1 MNLAGQQMT
10 GFRRWGRWKRILF
23 VIAVTIFIGSNL
35 LYLTPAGAK
44 LRMLLAET
52 AITTQHRDW
61 AWFFVGGAKRD
72 EMVQALFEL
81 SDKNAEVPQDM
92 KEVDVTQEE
101 KRQGELI
108 KVEDISGTRWVG
120 KKMYV
125 YDPKAIR
132 IVVPGKQGV
141 GERVSS
147 MVKRTGALAG
157 VNAGGFIDPGG
168 FGNGFAPIGIVM
180 SGGEVLHN
188 DTAETTPQHIV
199 GFTKDGVL
207 LIGKYSTKELKE
219 KQVSEAVSFYPRII
233 ANGQPLITSGDGG
246 GGIHPRTALGQR
258 KDGTVIFIVIDGRQ
272 KHSVGATY
280 REVQD
285 LLLAEGCVNAGFLD
299 GGSSAEMVLDGNVIT
314 KPSSPDGG
322 ERTLPT
328 AFLVF
333 ENSDD
338 VKVNNIW
345 QGLKSIDPGG
355 TYDPNKSW
363 YNKNKSPSPSP
374 SSKPGTSPSTGKNS
388 PGPSKSPSATKSP
401 EPQGTKQPGNST
413 TKPSD
418 NGAKNSTKPSPNQG
432 NTEASKKPETT
443 NSPKP

>member
-1 MNLAGQQMT
+1 MNLAGHRMT
-10 GFRRWGRWKRILF
+10 GFRSWGRWKRFLF
-23 VIAVTIFIGSNL
+23 VIAIMIFVGSNL

-81 SDKNAEVPQDM
+81 SDKNAELPQDM
-92 KEVDVTQEE
+92 KEVAVKEEE
-101 KRQGELI
+101 KRQGDLI
-108 KVEDISGTRWVG
+108 KVEDISGSRWVG

-132 IVVPGKQGV
+132 IVVPSKQGA

-147 MVKRTGALAG
+147 MVQRTGALAG

-168 FGNGFAPIGIVM
+168 FGNGFAPIGVVM
-180 SGGEVLHN
+180 SGGEVLFN

-219 KQVSEAVSFYPRII
+219 KEVTEAVSFYPRII
-233 ANGQPLITSGDGG
+233 ANGQPLNVDG
-246 GGIHPRTALGQR
+246 GGIHPRTAVGQR
-258 KDGTVIFIVIDGRQ
+258 KDGVVIFVVIDGRQ

-280 REVQD
+280 RDVQD
-285 LLLAEGCVNAGFLD
+285 LLLAEDCVNAGFLD
-299 GGSSAEMVLDGNVIT
+299 GGSSAELVLDGKVAS

-322 ERTLPT
+322 ERPLPT

-333 ENSDD
+333 EKSSD

-345 QGLKSIDPGG
+345 EGLKSIDPGG
-355 TYDPNKSW
+355 TYDPEKSW

-374 SSKPGTSPSTGKNS
+374 STKPGTSPSPGKNS
-388 PGPSKSPSATKSP
+388 PGTSPSPGSSVKPGSNSPQPTKSPGASKSPD
-401 EPQGTKQPGNST
+401 PQSSKQPENPTS
-413 TKPSD
+413 
-418 NGAKNSTKPSPNQG
+418 KPSPNQAKPE
-432 NTEASKKPETT
+432 TSKKPD
-443 NSPKP
+443 S